1 MTSSQRQAA
10 SQEAASLEQAAVAT
24 RALIGMTVALNVLL
38 TLLRHAASCKISL
51 WKTLLKV
58 YDIQKVEATEML
70 IMLFRLTTICP

>member
-38 TLLRHAASCKISL
+38 TLLRHAASSKISL
-51 WKTLLKV
+51 WKNPTKSV
-58 YDIQKVEATEML
+58 
-70 IMLFRLTTICP
+70 